1 MWIYQSFLRN
11 VIGKKFRG
19 VKYKM
24 ARRIRGRGKGKRKA
38 MTKPRR
44 ARARRNVVVNVSKA
58 LTPIPQRYIT
68 KMKYSEVI
76 TTDVNGQFQLNLNSL
91 YDPNRSG
98 VGHQPYGYDPLS
110 QLYNRY
116 RVISCGWRLQQLIN
130 TSSNPRVLCA
140 MPSNDTGITFTSLD
154 EWKENPRTKYI
165 TIVPGANNGSLTG
178 KCYLP
183 ALIGRTKSAYM
194 ADDVYQALITA
205 SPSESAVLYCYLA
218 DFLGNPLP
226 STSVH
231 VLLEYTAEFFDVK
244 HIVQS

>member
-1 MWIYQSFLRN
+1 
-11 VIGKKFRG
+11 
-19 VKYKM
+19 M
-24 ARRIRGRGKGKRKA
+24 ARRKFSTVRRRRPAVRRRK
-38 MTKPRR
+38 MMRYRR
-44 ARARRNVVVNVSKA
+44 RRNVVVNTSTA

-68 KMKYSEVI
+68 KMKYSEII
-76 TTDVNGQFQLNLNSL
+76 TTDANGQFQLNLNSL

-116 RVISCGWRLQQLIN
+116 RVISCGWRLNRPIL
-130 TSSNPRVLCA
+130 SSANPAVLCA
-140 MPSNDTGITFTSLD
+140 MPSNDTGITFASLD

-165 TIVPGANNGSLTG
+165 SIQPGANNGSLTG

-183 ALIGRTKSAYM
+183 ALIGRTKDQYM
-194 ADDVYQALITA
+194 ADDQYQAVITT
-205 SPSESAVLYCYLA
+205 SPTENAILYVFLA
-218 DFLGNPLP
+218 DFAGNPLTG
-226 STSVH
+226 TSVH